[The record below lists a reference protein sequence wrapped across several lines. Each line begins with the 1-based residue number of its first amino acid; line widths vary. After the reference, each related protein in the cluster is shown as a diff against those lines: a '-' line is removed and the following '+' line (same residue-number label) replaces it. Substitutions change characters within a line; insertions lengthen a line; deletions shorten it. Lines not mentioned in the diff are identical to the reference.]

1 MAVQLK
7 LLHIKEINMNMEQ
20 FKELQQFYKKDL
32 FDFVYGEGLSYEL
45 YDKLFEIYTES
56 GEMPYGVA
64 KARTDDPYTWI
75 DDRFTDFIEKNYLQD
90 ECAIEI

>member
-1 MAVQLK
+1 
-7 LLHIKEINMNMEQ
+7 
-20 FKELQQFYKKDL
+20 
-32 FDFVYGEGLSYEL
+32 
-45 YDKLFEIYTES
+45 
-56 GEMPYGVA
+56 MPYGVA